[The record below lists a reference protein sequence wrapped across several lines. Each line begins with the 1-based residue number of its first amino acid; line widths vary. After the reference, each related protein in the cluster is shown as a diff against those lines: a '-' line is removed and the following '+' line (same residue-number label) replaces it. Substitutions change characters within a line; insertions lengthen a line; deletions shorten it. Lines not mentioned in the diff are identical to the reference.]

1 MEIDGRKKNHA
12 SFLLKLVR
20 KLIKKDGLLCLS
32 RGSMLLVGFL
42 MIKSNLLVV
51 MGAKVQKYSACFIY
65 IYIKDWVL
73 GQLSYAFNPCC
84 CSKVFLGQL
93 LPTAIC
99 REVLRSCFQNH
110 PLRLPNNSWKVNND
124 IYLIGTSPSVLLRSP
139 RPWYLIKLIHSF
151 TNRKHNTIHHYR
163 N

>member
-65 IYIKDWVL
+65 IYKRL
-73 GQLSYAFNPCC
+73 GPWTAKLCLQSLLLQQGLSWTATSYSYLSRGPSILF
-84 CSKVFLGQL
+84 SKS
-93 LPTAIC
+93 PPAIA
-99 REVLRSCFQNH
+99 
-110 PLRLPNNSWKVNND
+110 
-124 IYLIGTSPSVLLRSP
+124 
-139 RPWYLIKLIHSF
+139 
-151 TNRKHNTIHHYR
+151 
-163 N
+163 

>member
-65 IYIKDWVL
+65 IYKRL
-73 GQLSYAFNPCC
+73 GPWTAKLCLQSLLLQQGLSR
-84 CSKVFLGQL
+84 
-93 LPTAIC
+93 TATSYSYLS
-99 REVLRSCFQNH
+99 RVLRSCFQNH